1 MPSNILEISTEI
13 YCYGFYALTQAGLV
27 DICQQISAL
36 KHPWWKKVSCLPI
49 GAVQSLKAFE
59 LKLDQSD
66 VWSEYVSRTLLAAD
80 IARGL
85 SYNMGRCGVV
95 VANVALLNTKHN
107 NLRLAGFKS
116 SRKCHE
122 LQESFRKQGFPRFQ
136 CQVRRYY
143 QGQPNPGPNGYFRLR
158 LEYYKMTFAQTVKA
172 KVQWDMQM
180 ALNKGSDHCK
190 YNLY

>member
-1 MPSNILEISTEI
+1 MMHSVLLTTIISVGLI
-13 YCYGFYALTQAGLV
+13 SAADYRFYALTQAGLV

-95 VANVALLNTKHN
+95 VANVALLNTMN
-107 NLRLAGFKS
+107 FCGDTSGFI
-116 SRKCHE
+116 
-122 LQESFRKQGFPRFQ
+122 LLI
-136 CQVRRYY
+136 
-143 QGQPNPGPNGYFRLR
+143 QPNGQ
-158 LEYYKMTFAQTVKA
+158 QTCLKRT
-172 KVQWDMQM
+172 QQ
-180 ALNKGSDHCK
+180 S
-190 YNLY
+190 